1 MLPLGVVDLSPLG
14 LATAF
19 AAGIVSFVSP
29 CVWPL
34 VPAYLSTVSGVAYAD
49 LAGSAGRV
57 SRATAAFVLG
67 FAVVFTALGT
77 AAGVL
82 GDFLFDHRR
91 GLEIAG
97 GVVMVAMGVAIMGLG
112 QRLFGRELRLHPQ
125 AEPVGLVGA
134 FAAGLAFA
142 IGWSPCIG
150 PTLGAILTLA
160 AREGGAGDGAALL
173 LVYALGLGVPFLLT
187 GLFFSRAMRAFGVL
201 RRHQR
206 GLMLGAGAVMIAM
219 GVLLATGELTAIS
232 RELQRYGV
240 PAV

>member
-1 MLPLGVVDLSPLG
+1 MLLAVVDLSPLG

-19 AAGIVSFVSP
+19 AAGFVSFISP

-49 LAGSAGRV
+49 LGGAAGRV
-57 SRATAAFVLG
+57 TRATAAFVAG

-82 GDFLFDHRR
+82 GAFLFDHRR

-97 GVVMVAMGVAIMGLG
+97 GVVMIAMGLAMVGLG
-112 QRLFGRELRLHPQ
+112 QRLFGRELRMHQ
-125 AEPVGLVGA
+125 RSEPVGLVGA
-134 FAAGLAFA
+134 FVAGLAFA

-160 AREGGAGDGAALL
+160 ATEGGAGDGAALL
-173 LVYALGLGVPFLLT
+173 LVYALGLGVPFLLA
-187 GLFFSRAMRAFGVL
+187 GLFFSTTMRAFGVL

-206 GLMLGAGAVMIAM
+206 ALMLSAGTIMVAM
-219 GVLLATGELTAIS
+219 GVLLATGELAAIS
-232 RELQRYGV
+232 RELQRYV
-240 PAV
+240 DLPL